1 MSEASISF
9 DQQEAEASTRLDSI
23 VTNGKSILV
32 EWAVPKQE
40 TKITFVKRGIVR
52 EKQLLNIVVGGPIDS
67 EKSAI
72 CEKLYYIPFGE
83 IFFVYV
89 SF

>member
-1 MSEASISF
+1 
-9 DQQEAEASTRLDSI
+9 
-23 VTNGKSILV
+23 LV
-32 EWAVPKQE
+32 EWAAPKQE

-52 EKQLLNIVVGGPIDS
+52 EKQPLNIVVGGPIDS

-72 CEKLYYIPFGE
+72 CGKLLYISFDE